1 MTRSLVVGVSFGV
14 LTSFRPL
21 AWGEPVHACE
31 FMYSSVVWTPQ
42 VVLQCWT
49 DSTYGSA
56 KRATAEILE
65 AQWDDYTLQNQV
77 NTEATDWA
85 TLDVELNTVMMAKSK
100 DQSEAFLFTKG
111 QHWISCLIFQL
122 ELATH

>member
-1 MTRSLVVGVSFGV
+1 
-14 LTSFRPL
+14 
-21 AWGEPVHACE
+21 
-31 FMYSSVVWTPQ
+31 MYSSVVWTPQ

>member
-1 MTRSLVVGVSFGV
+1 MDFTEKPDVDMG
-14 LTSFRPL
+14 
-21 AWGEPVHACE
+21 
-31 FMYSSVVWTPQ
+31 
-42 VVLQCWT
+42 
-49 DSTYGSA
+49 
-56 KRATAEILE
+56 ATAEILE